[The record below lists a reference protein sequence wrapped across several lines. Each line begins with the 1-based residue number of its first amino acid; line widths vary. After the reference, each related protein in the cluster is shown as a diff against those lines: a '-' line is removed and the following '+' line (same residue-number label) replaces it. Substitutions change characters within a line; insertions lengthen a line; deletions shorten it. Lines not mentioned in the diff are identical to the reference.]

1 MYLMNLKIKDFN
13 EINGTVK
20 APPSKSYSHRAV
32 ILASLAHGTSKLYDV
47 LYSEDVLASIR
58 ACEALG
64 AVITKKKEIILKG
77 GKSVKMDYLEVQGTG
92 GKLHNNSPNP
102 SEDMIDLA
110 NSGTT
115 LRIMTSLAA
124 LSDNEVVFTGDDSL
138 KTRPMGA
145 LLDALE
151 PLGVKTVSMHDND
164 KAPIKIMPGY
174 HGGES
179 EILGSISSQFISSIL
194 ISAPL
199 TEKGVFLEVFP
210 QFVSKPYVDMT
221 ISIMKTFG
229 VGVDEEETGLHDVCT
244 SCEERCLGM
253 DYSVSPQKYMSC
265 DYVVEGDYSSAS
277 YLLAAAAI
285 AGGDIRVQNLFKDSK
300 QGDKIIIDILKD
312 MGVDITVFN
321 DYLIVKSDGN
331 LKAVSEIDLSN
342 APDLL
347 LTVAVLAS
355 CACGDT
361 KITGVHHARLKE
373 TDRIDTTC
381 RELEKL
387 GCVLEE
393 NDDGM
398 IIKGNTIH
406 GGTVSSHND
415 HRLAM
420 AFSLLGLKHDVE
432 VEDGECFDV
441 SFPNFIE
448 SMAEIGVE
456 LELE

>member
-1 MYLMNLKIKDFN
+1 M
-13 EINGTVK
+13 
-20 APPSKSYSHRAV
+20 
-32 ILASLAHGTSKLYDV
+32 V
-47 LYSEDVLASIR
+47 LQNYMMCL
-58 ACEALG
+58 

-92 GKLHNNSPNP
+92 GKLHNNSSNP

-124 LSDNEVVFTGDDSL
+124 LSDNEVIFTGDDSL

-145 LLDALE
+145 LLDALK
-151 PLGVKTVSMHDND
+151 PLGVKTVSKLGND

-174 HGGES
+174 QGGES

-229 VGVDEEETGLHDVCT
+229 VGVDEEETGLHEVCT
-244 SCEERCLGM
+244 SCEERCLGV

-277 YLLAAAAI
+277 YLLAA
-285 AGGDIRVQNLFKDSK
+285 
-300 QGDKIIIDILKD
+300 GDKLIIDILKD

-331 LKAVSEIDLSN
+331 LKAVSEVDLSN

-347 LTVAVLAS
+347 LTVAVLAA

-448 SMAEIGVE
+448 AMAEIGVE
-456 LELE
+456 LELK

>member
-1 MYLMNLKIKDFN
+1 MNLKIKDFN

-64 AVITKKKEIILKG
+64 AVIT
-77 GKSVKMDYLEVQGTG
+77 

-124 LSDNEVVFTGDDSL
+124 LSDNEVIFTGDDSL

-145 LLDALE
+145 LLDALK
-151 PLGVKTVSMHDND
+151 PLGVKTVSKLGND

-174 HGGES
+174 QGGES

-229 VGVDEEETGLHDVCT
+229 VGVDEEETGLHEVCT
-244 SCEERCLGM
+244 SCEERCLGV

-277 YLLAAAAI
+277 YLLA
-285 AGGDIRVQNLFKDSK
+285 RNSSPKSL
-300 QGDKIIIDILKD
+300 QG
-312 MGVDITVFN
+312 FQ
-321 DYLIVKSDGN
+321 
-331 LKAVSEIDLSN
+331 
-342 APDLL
+342 
-347 LTVAVLAS
+347 
-355 CACGDT
+355 
-361 KITGVHHARLKE
+361 TGR
-373 TDRIDTTC
+373 
-381 RELEKL
+381 
-387 GCVLEE
+387 
-393 NDDGM
+393 
-398 IIKGNTIH
+398 
-406 GGTVSSHND
+406 
-415 HRLAM
+415 
-420 AFSLLGLKHDVE
+420 
-432 VEDGECFDV
+432 
-441 SFPNFIE
+441 
-448 SMAEIGVE
+448 
-456 LELE
+456 